1 VKAVRYSDF
10 IVRIGPPQQGTH
22 RVSAR
27 FRGGDESGDFT
38 VPLTPREIAEAT
50 WLGLGSR
57 RRDIRPAA
65 GRPGLRPRE
74 VGDRLFAA
82 LFSGPV
88 GDFFKRSLEESAG
101 DLGLRLRIEVDTAGT
116 TSLDLP
122 WELLRWTDRGEF
134 LALSRW
140 SPIVRSPVVP
150 RSIPRRQRQRIE
162 PPLRILAAM
171 ANPASSAELDLTSEW
186 AALQKA
192 CGAISNVELERV
204 QDATPAG
211 IGSALRGSQ
220 PFHVL
225 HFMGHGRF
233 DAETGDGGLMLAEDR
248 EPTRGASLAQILH
261 DFPSLRLAVLN
272 ACHTARSTSGKGFDP
287 FAGAAMALVRNG
299 LRAVV
304 GMQAPISDDA
314 AICFSG
320 AFYTALAHGEPIDT
334 AMSEARKAVYEI
346 DTEGSEWATPVL
358 FLRGQNGR
366 LFDAGRQKSV
376 LLPKPPR
383 DLDPLAANPALA
395 TLLTPLHEPG
405 WRDSLRQ
412 ALGRMSV
419 HLQRPQRIGVVLDLL
434 SSTDSLGVLLPRAA
448 EQLAEALPDL
458 AAVPASVLE
467 AAAASLIAARAEH
480 RHSGIPPAFLRSV
493 ERAFARLAGSGPTP
507 PVDRALRKAL
517 TGDSDEI
524 CLAAAHLLHIAG
536 RDTAELTAALAASL
550 PRDAEEEGWPIDAA
564 LREIAA
570 RRPDLLPSLPG
581 TFRHGL
587 RRNASWLQV
596 FQGDPC
602 WRRIGLALYGDWR
615 GPDGM
620 FRESPLT
627 SRLRAALDAGR
638 TGRALTGDLRKAL
651 SEPAEKLQAD
661 ALLAL
666 AASGEP
672 VTAEL
677 SGSDPAARR
686 ARAQLSR
693 LAADLKA
700 AVPPAAAPAVRAL
713 ATAASHLPAN
723 RWQELMIATL
733 EVARAFGDPPLPI
746 LALAEAAPLAAR
758 PRALAEVWRSVL
770 AGTHG
775 DPVYNLAV
783 LLDTAGEVLA
793 SSPLL
798 LAQTLTMIPASAA
811 PAWSRGR
818 LAARPRNEVELLA
831 GALDSLDG
839 LSPAFDFVRGW
850 ALVILAPSLREA
862 GLAPEAEALALGGL
876 SDRFGARADA
886 LRALAVSTSPTT
898 ETLLAEA
905 LGLGDPF
912 FRVRALLRLARTWP
926 GLRERLLAVPPT
938 TGWTRWTR
946 WLRPGGSGS
955 TLAREALKLP
965 DPAHRFWACEELAAI
980 DLDRQALWSSRAL
993 RAARRISD
1001 PEDRAIGEDPGLAAP
1016 ALLAAG
1022 DALGKQADPLVL
1034 GAIVH
1039 DLRRELGLFPR
1050 REDPEP
1056 ALVLAERHGLT
1067 ARTLPEI
1074 LDLLE
1079 FSDDRLRYRAAL
1091 TLHGDLS
1098 PGVPPLSAARLG
1110 QGALEELARRWLVL
1124 KDRAPGAAKVI
1135 GWTFERVEH
1144 DDGDALGAWAQS
1156 LAGGGSDARVAEVI
1170 LGSIERLHPV
1180 AEPAFRHLI
1189 ETGSPPVQRALLRAL
1204 CRLLARG
1211 RVRDELWNQ
1220 IFPSLANLG
1229 PEAGADVFLAD
1240 PPASLVDA
1248 LLDAWDSSDGIADQV
1263 PTIADR
1269 VLSASTSPLAEALHR
1284 PALREHL
1291 KSAGLASRPASPQLR
1306 AAADRLTPRP
1316 ELLPALLSWL
1326 CTRLGRDVQDG
1337 DPFCPLSSDL
1347 LALAAAVAERLPD
1360 VYRAAARG
1368 LPELPLRLSDAAR
1381 LHDSFP
1387 GRRAALRLLAASGS
1401 LTRHAW
1407 DALESGLVDVPP
1419 VQTVALSSL
1428 ALYREADDETLQ
1440 RLIQGFGTF
1449 APLIA
1454 VAAGRLLALFARRGI
1469 LTPKEREV
1477 ALRTLAENATRGSR
1491 SDVCTLSPQPPLRLE
1506 SLGSLDDL
1514 LYDSLAE
1521 AAGLTGLLEEP

>member
-1 VKAVRYSDF
+1 M
-10 IVRIGPPQQGTH
+10 
-22 RVSAR
+22 
-27 FRGGDESGDFT
+27 
-38 VPLTPREIAEAT
+38 
-50 WLGLGSR
+50 WLGLGAR
-57 RRDIRPAA
+57 RRDIRPVA

-74 VGDRLFAA
+74 VGDQLFGA

-88 GDFFKRSLEESAG
+88 GDFFKTSFEKIESAG

-122 WELLRWTDRGEF
+122 WELLRWTDRGEL
-134 LALSRW
+134 LALSNK
-140 SPIVRSPVVP
+140 SPIVRSPDVP

-171 ANPASSAELDLTSEW
+171 ANPADSPELDLASEW
-186 AALQKA
+186 AALQKV

-233 DAETGDGGLMLAEDR
+233 DPETGEGSLLLAEDR
-248 EPTRGASLAQILH
+248 ETRGSSLAQVLH

-272 ACHTARSTSGKGFDP
+272 ACHTARSTGGKGFDP
-287 FAGAAMALVRNG
+287 FAGAAMALVQNG

-304 GMQAPISDDA
+304 GMQAPISDAA

-320 AFYTALAHGEPIDT
+320 AFYGALADGKPIDT
-334 AMSEARKAVYEI
+334 AMSEARKAVFEI

-358 FLRGQNGR
+358 FLRGPNGR
-366 LFDAGRQKSV
+366 LFDAGRQKAV
-376 LLPKPPR
+376 LLLKPPQ

-395 TLLTPLHEPG
+395 TLLTPLQEPG
-405 WRDSLRQ
+405 WRDTLRI
-412 ALGRMSV
+412 ALGRMSA
-419 HLQRPQRIGVVLDLL
+419 HLERPRRTGVVLDLL
-434 SSTDSLGVLLPRAA
+434 GSIDSLGVLLPRAA
-448 EQLAEALPDL
+448 EEIAEALPDL
-458 AAVPASVLE
+458 AAIPAPLLE

-480 RHSGIPPAFLRSV
+480 RHSGVPPAFLRSV
-493 ERAFARLAGSGPTP
+493 ERAFARLAGSGPAPAT
-507 PVDRALRKAL
+507 DRALRKAL

-524 CLAAAHLLHIAG
+524 CLAAAHLLRIAG

-550 PRDAEEEGWPIDAA
+550 PRDTEEAGWPIDAA

-638 TGRALTGDLRKAL
+638 TDRALTGDLRKAL

-666 AASGEP
+666 TACGEP
-672 VTAEL
+672 VIAEL

-700 AVPPAAAPAVRAL
+700 TVPPAAAPAVRAL

-723 RWQELMIATL
+723 PWQELMIATL

-746 LALAEAAPLAAR
+746 LALAEASPPEVR

-770 AGTHG
+770 AGAHG

-783 LLDTAGEVLA
+783 LLDTAGETLA
-793 SSPLL
+793 SSPFL
-798 LAQTLTMIPASAA
+798 LAQTLTTIPASAIS
-811 PAWSRGR
+811 AWSCEH

-831 GALDSLDG
+831 AALDSLDG
-839 LSPAFDFVRGW
+839 VAPAFDFARGW

-862 GLAPEAEALALGGL
+862 GLALEAEALALGGL
-876 SDRFGARADA
+876 SDRFGAQADA
-886 LRALAVSTSPTT
+886 FRALSGPISPTT
-898 ETLLAEA
+898 KTLLAEA
-905 LGLGDPF
+905 LSLGDPF
-912 FRVRALLRLARTWP
+912 LRVRALLRLARTWP
-926 GLRERLLAVPPT
+926 GLRERLLAVPPAI
-938 TGWTRWTR
+938 GWTRWMR
-946 WLRPGGSGS
+946 WLRPGDSRP
-955 TLAREALKLP
+955 TLAREALRLR
-965 DPAHRFWACEELAAI
+965 DPAQRFRACQELAAI
-980 DLDRQALWSSRAL
+980 DPDHRALWSSRAL
-993 RAARRISD
+993 RAARRLPD
-1001 PEDRAIGEDPGLAAP
+1001 PEDRAIGEEPGLAAP

-1039 DLRRELGLFPR
+1039 DLRRKLGLLPR
-1050 REDPEP
+1050 REDSEP

-1079 FSDDRLRYRAAL
+1079 SSDDRLRYRVAL

-1110 QGALEELARRWLVL
+1110 PGALEELARRWLVL

-1156 LAGGGSDARVAEVI
+1156 LARGGPGARVAEVI

-1189 ETGSPPVQRALLRAL
+1189 ERGSPPVQRALLRAL
-1204 CRLLARG
+1204 CRLLARD

-1220 IFPSLANLG
+1220 LFPSLANLG
-1229 PEAGADVFLAD
+1229 PEAGADLFLVD

-1248 LLDAWDSSDGIADQV
+1248 LLDAWAAIGGIADQV
-1263 PTIADR
+1263 PTIANR
-1269 VLSASTSPLAEALHR
+1269 VLSASSAPLGEALRR

-1291 KSAGLASRPASPQLR
+1291 KSAGLASRPSSPQLR
-1306 AAADRLTPRP
+1306 AAADRLAPRP
-1316 ELLPALLSWL
+1316 ELLPALLAWL

-1360 VYRAAARG
+1360 VYRAAAREV
-1368 LPELPLRLSDAAR
+1368 PELPLRLRDAAR

-1387 GRRAALRLLAASGS
+1387 GRRAALRLLAASGD
-1401 LTRHAW
+1401 LTLHAW
-1407 DALESGLVDVPP
+1407 NALESGLVDVPP
-1419 VQTVALSSL
+1419 VQAAALVSL
-1428 ALYREADDETLQ
+1428 GLYREVDDEALQ
-1440 RLIQGFGTF
+1440 RLIQGFGSF
-1449 APLIA
+1449 SPLLA

-1469 LTPKEREV
+1469 LTPKEREE
-1477 ALRTLAENATRGSR
+1477 ALRALAENTTRGSR

-1506 SLGSLDDL
+1506 FLGTLEDL

-1521 AAGLTGLLEEP
+1521 AAGLADMLEEL